1 MGGAPGGEPG
11 RRASALADRALPLRL
26 LLLLLLLSPLPPPQL
41 PDGVRTAA
49 ISLREQPQAYLLPA
63 SPLAMFSKR
72 LETNVTDVAHRQ
84 VLFYCFDLVTLS
96 GA

>member
-1 MGGAPGGEPG
+1 
-11 RRASALADRALPLRL
+11 
-26 LLLLLLLSPLPPPQL
+26 
-41 PDGVRTAA
+41 
-49 ISLREQPQAYLLPA
+49 
-63 SPLAMFSKR
+63 MFSKR